1 MADKI
6 DDWKEYL
13 RSKHLYNNK
22 SSFPKIMSQLDN
34 LISAQFPSAK
44 GMIWRNGNINPNASI
59 NDVNQ
64 TLFLLS
70 KFGQANL
77 DDLGN
82 PSDPNRLSGTPLNS
96 MFISQEDSKLDEWTP
111 ENNQNQGRQGS
122 STPIK
127 NPPPGKNNLK
137 KNTPNIDDRM
147 VQLTKLMD
155 QVKK

>member
-1 MADKI
+1 MADKV
-6 DDWKEYL
+6 DEWKEYL
-13 RSKHLYNNK
+13 RSKHLYGK
-22 SSFPKIMSQLDN
+22 DSSLPKVMRQLDN
-34 LISAQFPSAK
+34 LISAKFPSTK
-44 GMIWRNGNINPNASI
+44 GMLWRNGNINANASI
-59 NDVNQ
+59 NDLNQ
-64 TLFLLS
+64 TLNLLE

-77 DDLGN
+77 DDLGD

-127 NPPPGKNNLK
+127 NPSSGKNNIK

-147 VQLTKLMD
+147 QQLTKLMD